1 VSRIILRTNTDYFHK
16 INKLGLDRIRQHPSS
31 ICKYCQTVGTV
42 LHKILFSFQL
52 ATGELERAVY
62 KNLIAPYKNDMP
74 PTYMVGLIRAC
85 ADHKYAFFCPN
96 ILITRYS
103 MPLPCQLVPIPGT
116 SYRNPA
122 AFMIS
127 KNSSY
132 KGLINWR

>member
-1 VSRIILRTNTDYFHK
+1 VSTVILKTNRDYFYNN
-16 INKLGLDRIRQHPSS
+16 NKLGLDRIRKHPSS
-31 ICKYCQTVGTV
+31 NCKYCQIVGTV
-42 LHKILFSFQL
+42 LHIKLFSFQL
-52 ATGELERAVY
+52 ATRELERAVY
-62 KNLIAPYKNDMP
+62 KKLIAPYKNEMA
-74 PTYMVGLIRAC
+74 PTYMLGFIRAC
-85 ADHKYAFFCPN
+85 ADHKYAFICPN
-96 ILITRYS
+96 ILITKFS